1 VSALSRC
8 EAHLTCE
15 ANQSANSE
23 SSCMGMQLKLGGKPH
38 LMLNQ
43 IVALGIIVLSFMSIS
58 NAQTQGPILAEKLEM
73 PEKIVKQTLQ
83 KRALIWIDGQ
93 WKIEDNQYIWVSGHW
108 ETKKIGY
115 IFINGEWKKTSKGWI
130 WTEGFWKKID
140 INKWMTL
147 YA

>member
-1 VSALSRC
+1 MKNF
-8 EAHLTCE
+8 T
-15 ANQSANSE
+15 
-23 SSCMGMQLKLGGKPH
+23 
-38 LMLNQ
+38 Q
-43 IVALGIIVLSFMSIS
+43 IVAIGIIVLCSIS
-58 NAQTQGPILAEKLEM
+58 ISTAQNQGPVLAEKLVM

-93 WKIEDNQYIWVSGHW
+93 WKVENNQYIWVSGHW

-115 IFINGEWKKTSKGWI
+115 IFINGEWTKTSKGWM
-130 WTEGFWKKID
+130 WTEGYWKKID